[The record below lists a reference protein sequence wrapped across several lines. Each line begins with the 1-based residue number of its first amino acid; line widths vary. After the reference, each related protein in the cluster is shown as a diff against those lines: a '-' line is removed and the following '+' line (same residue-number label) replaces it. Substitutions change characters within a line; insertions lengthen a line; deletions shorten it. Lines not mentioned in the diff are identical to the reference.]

1 MSEPPPP
8 EPFLPASSGSAPP
21 RTKVVRDV
29 LLFQVKLWLEGFRDI
44 ALVPLSLGAALVDLV
59 FRKRSGQGALYA
71 MMRLGDRFERWVHLY
86 AALDPDAPSFSPGKF
101 WRRVFVV
108 CEHDRSETDDAEP
121 GPYDEGTAPVEGI
134 DPLSVE
140 PGVSGKQTERAWNGS

>member
-86 AALDPDAPSFSPGKF
+86 AALDPDEENDAPARSLDQILTEVANGGEDTRTSP
-101 WRRVFVV
+101 
-108 CEHDRSETDDAEP
+108 DARP
-121 GPYDEGTAPVEGI
+121 PHTSSGPQGG
-134 DPLSVE
+134 
-140 PGVSGKQTERAWNGS
+140 